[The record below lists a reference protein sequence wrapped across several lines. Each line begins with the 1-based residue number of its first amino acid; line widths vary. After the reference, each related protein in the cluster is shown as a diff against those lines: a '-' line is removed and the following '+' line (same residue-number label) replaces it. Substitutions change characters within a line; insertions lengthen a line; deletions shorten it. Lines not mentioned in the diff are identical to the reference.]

1 MNSQLKKIMAENKS
15 DQGLDLDDAGYYYP
29 YAGIHGR
36 VVHGIGREIVSGILK
51 PGERLPREADIIERF
66 QGSRTAIREAMRVL
80 AAKGLVEA
88 RQRSGT
94 RVRPVAEWNI
104 LDPDVMAWQDPD
116 KISKDMLRQL
126 IEMRVLIE
134 PQAARFAAERASDA
148 DLAYIKLQYELMQK
162 AEDERDSEAF
172 YKADF
177 AFHLAIFRSCGNR
190 YIIALSGVID
200 SILKFSFRLQMKKTE
215 QVSATG
221 ARAHLSLY
229 EKIQQRDAS
238 GAELA
243 MQAIIARAK
252 DELEL

>member
-1 MNSQLKKIMAENKS
+1 MAQNKS
-15 DQGLDLDDAGYYYP
+15 SRDFDLDGAGCYYYP
-29 YAGIHGR
+29 DAGIHGR

-51 PGERLPREADIIERF
+51 PGERLPRESEIIDRF

-94 RVRPVAEWNI
+94 RVRPVEEWNI

-116 KISKDMLRQL
+116 KISKEMLRQL

-134 PQAARFAAERASDA
+134 PQAARFAAERASDE
-148 DLAYIKLQYELMQK
+148 DLAFIRSQYELMQK
-162 AEDERDSEAF
+162 AEDEGDREAF
-172 YKADF
+172 YSADS

-200 SILKFSFRLQMKKTE
+200 ALLKFSFRLHKRKITQI
-215 QVSATG
+215 SATS
-221 ARAHLSLY
+221 AKAHLSLY
-229 EKIQQRDAS
+229 EKIRQRDPA

-252 DELEL
+252 DELEV